1 MKEKKIRLFTDFD
14 GTVTDKDVGNAI
26 FDRFLRPELLKQGW
40 HREILDK
47 WKAGRISSRECLT
60 LECENTIVSEQELNA
75 ELDKYELT
83 DGFVEFAEYCK
94 KNSIPLIILSDG
106 LDYYIKYIL
115 VKYGLGEVEYCANHM
130 FFYNG
135 SLGAEFPFANY
146 GCGRCGNCKRWHIN
160 TLRRDD
166 ECVVYV
172 GDGYSDQY
180 AIRSADITFAKS
192 DLAEYYEKALL
203 DYFPYE
209 NFYDVLQ
216 YLEDNYG

>member
-1 MKEKKIRLFTDFD
+1 MKERKIRLFTDFD
-14 GTVTDKDVGNAI
+14 GTVTNKDIANAI

-47 WKAGRISSRECLT
+47 WKAGEISSLECLT

-75 ELDKYELT
+75 ELDKYKLT

-94 KNSIPLIILSDG
+94 KNSVPLIILSDG

-115 VKYGLGEVEYCANHM
+115 VKYGLGEIEYRANHM

-135 SLGAEFPFANY
+135 SLRVEFPFANY

-160 TLRRDD
+160 TLRRGD

-172 GDGYSDQY
+172 GDGYSDRY
-180 AIRSADITFAKS
+180 AIRSADITFARS
-192 DLAEYYEKALL
+192 DLAEYCEKALM

-216 YLEDNYG
+216 YIEDNYG